1 MQFSHKTIL
10 EFFDSSQRTLEI
22 PVYQRAYSWEEPQ
35 WKIFIEDLKEQ
46 VKGDNNYFYGNLLL
60 ETIKKGIKYE
70 VIDGQQRL
78 TTLSIFIRAVLA
90 TLQEKHSQGETT
102 TINIKDKESLYL
114 KSAGVIKLRPVEY
127 DRACYDAVIVDG
139 KDKFNT
145 TSPSQ
150 ERIVSAKNYF
160 VKELRKE
167 SVATIERIL
176 EKIEGTEVTSIE
188 LAGKKDAALMFELQ
202 NNRGKDLT
210 NMERLKAYFMYQMYV
225 YSQPSETETNIENIS
240 NIFKSIYIQI
250 NDLKKLTED
259 RILIYHCNAYINGY
273 NYRTLDDIKSVFKN
287 SADKVQWI
295 KDFIEELHTTF
306 INMKKFESSDLYH
319 LQKLKQLD
327 IPAFVY
333 AFVVKG
339 YKFFG
344 DDDMK
349 LDQLYSLLELVVF
362 RYHLINSRA
371 DIISRLNSLLLSF
384 DGDVK
389 ALSGSLLIKFNEEYH
404 WSNTRV
410 SDVLNGRMYGNSVLN
425 YILWNYEDSLQNKG
439 YSIGTCTIDNEQIE
453 HISPQTPPEGE
464 TLASGY
470 EVNAVNEYEDTFK
483 TESLNA
489 LGNLMLISGSHNAS
503 IGNKPFA
510 DKLNSYN
517 SNPLLK
523 QQAEIKNYAS
533 NLTGQIRWD
542 KAAIQKRHKMI
553 YDYCIGQWS
562 FTRI

>member
-60 ETIKKGIKYE
+60 ETIKKGVKYE

-78 TTLSIFIRAVLA
+78 TTLSIFIRAILT
-90 TLQEKHSQGETT
+90 TLKEKEAQGESIS
-102 TINIKDKESLYL
+102 INIGDKESLYL
-114 KSAGVIKLRPVEY
+114 KSSGVIKLRPVEY
-127 DRACYDAVIVDG
+127 DRACYDAVIIDG

-150 ERIVSAKNYF
+150 ERILDAKNYF

-167 SVATIERIL
+167 NAAMIERIL
-176 EKIEGTEVTSIE
+176 EKIEGTEVTTIE

-225 YSQPSETETNIENIS
+225 YSKPSETETNIENIS
-240 NIFKSIYIQI
+240 NIFKSIYVQI

-259 RILIYHCNAYINGY
+259 SILIYHCNAYVNGY
-273 NYRTLDDIKSVFKN
+273 NYRTLEDIKSVFK
-287 SADKVQWI
+287 SSSDKVKWI

-306 INMKKFESSDLYH
+306 INMKKFENSNLEH
-319 LQKLKQLD
+319 LQKLNQLY

-333 AFVVKG
+333 PFVVKG
-339 YKFFG
+339 YKHFG
-344 DDDMK
+344 DDDVK
-349 LDQLYSLLELVVF
+349 LDQLFNLLELVVF
-362 RYHLINSRA
+362 RYHLTNSRA
-371 DIISRLNSLLLSF
+371 DIISRLNSILLAF
-384 DGDVK
+384 NGDVK
-389 ALSGSLLIKFNEEYH
+389 ALANSLLIKFNEEYH

-410 SDVLNGRMYGNSVLN
+410 SDVLNGRMYGNSMLN

-439 YSIGTCTIDNEQIE
+439 YSIGTCTIDSEQIE
-453 HISPQTPPEGE
+453 HISPQTPPDGQS
-464 TLASGY
+464 LASGY
-470 EVNAVNEYEDTFK
+470 EVNATNEYEETFIK
-483 TESLNA
+483 ESLNS

-503 IGNKPFA
+503 IGNKPFV

-523 QQAEIKNYAS
+523 QQAEIKSYAS
-533 NLTGQIRWD
+533 NVTGQIKWD
-542 KAAIQKRHKMI
+542 KTAIEKRHKVI
-553 YDYCIGQWS
+553 YDYCIKQWG
-562 FTRI
+562 FNRI